1 MEVGKTYSENERQPM
16 DNKDYRVAT
25 QTGQDE
31 KRKAEAKME
40 RRPCGVQR
48 NDMDYKDA

>member
-1 MEVGKTYSENERQPM
+1 MEVGRIYSQDERKQM

-25 QTGQDE
+25 QTGQEE

-40 RRPCGVQR
+40 RQPGGV
-48 NDMDYKDA
+48 